1 MNIYVLL
8 IILLVLLLFAGN
20 AFYVVFK
27 KYEDDDDFSGGWD
40 TLSFIE
46 FLLGIFLLISEKFF
60 PKRYHIIIFKIISFL
75 FGVFVIAL
83 AILLWVLF
91 TPFK

>member
-8 IILLVLLLFAGN
+8 IISLILLLIAGN
-20 AFYVVFK
+20 AFYVAFK

-46 FLLGIFLLISEKFF
+46 FLLGILLLITEKFF
-60 PKRYHIIIFKIISFL
+60 PKRYHIIIFKIISIL
-75 FGVFVIAL
+75 FGVFVVGL
-83 AILLWVLF
+83 TVLFWVLF